1 VDTVEG
7 LGDAARRARECA
19 IMGHAVALAR
29 WIGTGTGRRPVTGGR
44 VLRKA
49 DVAAAGAA
57 LGVDVPALLRTMADI
72 QTLYRPWCVAVA
84 TGLLQVEDGS
94 VTAGPALEGWPPDDG
109 DLLAGW
115 LAGLR
120 AVCAAESYPQD
131 EDSVRLLALA
141 LLTVLNEDGEPVT
154 GRLWRPVFEALQVL
168 CDRYDKWFS
177 ETLGAADR
185 YGDAWSDHPLA
196 GLVELLAGFG
206 AVAGDPGRPAIT
218 PLGQWAT
225 GHLAD
230 GLAGP
235 ADPDLPAGEMI
246 AEAAR
251 FGDEEQQDHFAG
263 GWLAGRE
270 PVQAAREIL
279 AAAEDMS
286 PLRRIVAVR
295 LVEALGDDALPAWR
309 EAASM
314 RCVGPFARA
323 VLAAWDHVPEPGAG
337 NGDWPGIE
345 DAGDGDWLA
354 VEGAAAA
361 LEDRGPDEALSR
373 VWESMPGADLDDRLA
388 AVRATGHPDA
398 DALAQAV
405 AEFVAS
411 GAPRSIDQVAQL
423 KVSLAGFR
431 PTIWRRV
438 LIPATRTLSDLHVV
452 IQVLFGWD
460 GDHLHVFE
468 VGKKQYGDP
477 FVNLEGTGDE
487 EAIRI
492 QDAVAPG
499 GTIAYTYDLGTCWEH
514 EITLERTIPRDNGQ
528 EYPVC
533 VAFRGDSPVEYWSE
547 EEPEEPRPFGLNE
560 VNRRLAALGR
570 EAA

>member
-1 VDTVEG
+1 
-7 LGDAARRARECA
+7 
-19 IMGHAVALAR
+19 MGHAVALAR
-29 WIGTGTGRRPVTGGR
+29 WIGTCRRPVTAGR

-57 LGVDVPALLRTMADI
+57 LGVDVPARLRTMADI
-72 QTLYRPWCVAVA
+72 RALHRPWCVAVA

-94 VTAGPALEGWPPDDG
+94 VTAGPTLEGWPPDDG

-131 EDSVRLLALA
+131 EDSVLLLALA
-141 LLTVLNEDGEPVT
+141 LLTVLNEDDPPAADG
-154 GRLWRPVFEALQVL
+154 LWRPVFETLRVL
-168 CDRYDKWFS
+168 CDRYDTWFS
-177 ETLGAADR
+177 EVWGAADR
-185 YGDAWSDHPLA
+185 YGDARSEKPLA
-196 GLVELLAGFG
+196 GLVVLLAGFG
-206 AVAGDPGRPAIT
+206 AVAGTRGRPAIT
-218 PLGQWAT
+218 SLGRWAT
-225 GHLAD
+225 GQLAD

-235 ADPDLPAGEMI
+235 TDPGLPAAEMI

-251 FGDEEQQDHFAG
+251 FGEEEQQDHFAG

-270 PVQAAREIL
+270 P
-279 AAAEDMS
+279 
-286 PLRRIVAVR
+286 
-295 LVEALGDDALPAWR
+295 
-309 EAASM
+309 
-314 RCVGPFARA
+314 ARA
-323 VLAAWDHVPEPGAG
+323 VLAAWDHGPEPGA
-337 NGDWPGIE
+337 
-345 DAGDGDWLA
+345 ADGDCLA

-373 VWESMPGADLDDRLA
+373 VWESILGADLEDRLA

-398 DALAQAV
+398 GALAQAV
-405 AEFVAS
+405 ADFAAS

-431 PTIWRRV
+431 PAIWRRV
-438 LIPATRTLSDLHVV
+438 LAPATRTLSDLHVV

-460 GDHLHVFE
+460 GDHLHVFK

-487 EAIRI
+487 EEIRI

-499 GTIAYTYDLGTCWEH
+499 GTITYTYDLGTYWEH
-514 EITLERTIPRDNGQ
+514 KITLERTIPLDHRQ

-533 VAFRGDSPVEYWSE
+533 VAFWGDSPVEYWSE
-547 EEPEEPRPFGLNE
+547 EEPEEPGPFGLNE

-570 EAA
+570 EAE

>member
-7 LGDAARRARECA
+7 LRDAARLARGCVVV
-19 IMGHAVALAR
+19 GQAVTLAR
-29 WIGTGTGRRPVTGGR
+29 WIGTGRRPVTPR
-44 VLRKA
+44 HVLRKA
-49 DVAAAGAA
+49 DVPAAGAA
-57 LGVDVPALLRTMADI
+57 LGVEVPARLRTMADI
-72 QTLYRPWCVAVA
+72 RELNRPWCVAVA
-84 TGLLQVEDGS
+84 TGLLEVGGGW
-94 VTAGPALEGWPPDDG
+94 VTAGPALEGWPPGDA

-141 LLTVLNEDGEPVT
+141 LLTVLGRYDAPVA
-154 GRLWRPVFEALQVL
+154 GDLWHPVLEALQVL
-168 CDRYDKWFS
+168 CDRYGKRSW
-177 ETLGAADR
+177 EALGAADR
-185 YGDAWSDHPLA
+185 YGDAWSEKPLA
-196 GLVELLAGFG
+196 GLVVLLAGFG

-218 PLGQWAT
+218 PLGRWAA

-230 GLAGP
+230 GMAGP
-235 ADPDLPAGEMI
+235 ADPGLPAGEMI
-246 AEAAR
+246 AEAAG
-251 FGDEEQQDHFAG
+251 FGDEEEQDHVARA
-263 GWLAGRE
+263 WLAGRM
-270 PVQAAREIL
+270 PVRAAREIL

-286 PLRRIVAVR
+286 PLRRSVAVR

-309 EAASM
+309 EVASA

-323 VLAAWDHVPEPGAG
+323 VLAAWDHGPEPG
-337 NGDWPGIE
+337 
-345 DAGDGDWLA
+345 DADGDWLG

-361 LEDRGPDEALSR
+361 LEDKGPDEALSR

-398 DALAQAV
+398 DALARAV
-405 AEFVAS
+405 AEFAAS

-423 KVSLAGFR
+423 KVSLAGWR

-438 LIPATRTLSDLHVV
+438 LVPAVATLGDLHVV

-468 VGKKQYGDP
+468 VGKKQYSDP
-477 FVNLEGTGDE
+477 FVNLEETGDE
-487 EAIRI
+487 
-492 QDAVAPG
+492 DAVRVRDVMEPG
-499 GTIAYTYDLGTCWEH
+499 GTIAYTYDLGACWEH
-514 EITLERTIPRDNGQ
+514 EITLEKTLSRDSRQ
-528 EYPVC
+528 DYPVC
-533 VAFRGDSPVEYWSE
+533 VAFRGDSPVEYWDE

-570 EAA
+570 EP

>member
-1 VDTVEG
+1 
-7 LGDAARRARECA
+7 
-19 IMGHAVALAR
+19 
-29 WIGTGTGRRPVTGGR
+29 
-44 VLRKA
+44 
-49 DVAAAGAA
+49 
-57 LGVDVPALLRTMADI
+57 VDVPARLRTMADI
-72 QTLYRPWCVAVA
+72 RALHRPWCVAVA
-84 TGLLQVEDGS
+84 TGLLQVDDGS
-94 VTAGPALEGWPPDDG
+94 VTAGPALEGWPPDVG

-141 LLTVLNEDGEPVT
+141 LLTVLGEDGAPVT
-154 GRLWRPVFEALQVL
+154 GGLWHPVFEALQVL

-177 ETLGAADR
+177 EALGAADR
-185 YGDAWSDHPLA
+185 YGDAWSDQPLA
-196 GLVELLAGFG
+196 GLVALLAGFG
-206 AVAGDPGRPAIT
+206 AVAGARGRPAIT
-218 PLGQWAT
+218 PLGRWAA

-235 ADPDLPAGEMI
+235 ADPGLPAAEMV

-251 FGDEEQQDHFAG
+251 FGDEEQQDHFAW
-263 GWLAGRE
+263 GWLAERE

-286 PLRRIVAVR
+286 PLRRSVAVR
-295 LVEALGDDALPAWR
+295 LVEALGDNALPAWQ
-309 EAASM
+309 EAASA

-323 VLAAWDHVPEPGAG
+323 VLAAWDHGPEPGA
-337 NGDWPGIE
+337 
-345 DAGDGDWLA
+345 ADGYWLG

-398 DALAQAV
+398 DPLAQAV
-405 AEFVAS
+405 TEFAAS

-431 PTIWRRV
+431 PAIWRRV
-438 LIPATRTLSDLHVV
+438 LLPATVTLGDLHQV
-452 IQVLFGWD
+452 ILVLFGWD
-460 GDHLHVFE
+460 GDHLHEFTI
-468 VGKKQYGDP
+468 GKKRYSDP
-477 FVNLEGTGDE
+477 FVNLEETGDE
-487 EAIRI
+487 DTVRVR
-492 QDAVAPG
+492 DAVARG
-499 GTIAYTYDLGTCWEH
+499 GTIAYTYDFGTCWEH
-514 EITLERTIPRDNGQ
+514 RITLETTVPRDHSQ
-528 EYPVC
+528 QYPVC

-547 EEPEEPRPFGLNE
+547 EEPEEPEPFRLNE

-570 EAA
+570 EVA

>member
-7 LGDAARRARECA
+7 LSDAARGARECA
-19 IMGHAVALAR
+19 VMGHAVTLAR
-29 WIGTGTGRRPVTGGR
+29 WIGTGRRPVTAGR

-57 LGVDVPALLRTMADI
+57 LGVDVPARLRTMADI
-72 QTLYRPWCVAVA
+72 RALYRPWCVAVA
-84 TGLLQVEDGS
+84 TGLLQVKDGS
-94 VTAGPALEGWPPDDG
+94 VTAGPALEGWPPNDG
-109 DLLAGW
+109 DLLAAW

-120 AVCAAESYPQD
+120 AVCAAESHPQD

-141 LLTVLNEDGEPVT
+141 LLTVLDEDGPPAA
-154 GRLWRPVFEALQVL
+154 GRLWRPVLEALQVL
-168 CDRYDKWFS
+168 CDRYDKQSW
-177 ETLGAADR
+177 EALTAADR
-185 YGDAWSDHPLA
+185 YGDASSEKPLA
-196 GLVELLAGFG
+196 GLVVLLAGFG
-206 AVAGDPGRPAIT
+206 AVAGERGRPAIT
-218 PLGQWAT
+218 PLGRWAI

-235 ADPDLPAGEMI
+235 ADPGLPAGEMV
-246 AEAAR
+246 AEAAG
-251 FGDEEQQDHFAG
+251 FGDEEQQDHFAW

-279 AAAEDMS
+279 AAAEGMS

-295 LVEALGDDALPAWR
+295 LVEALGDDALPTWR
-309 EAASM
+309 EAASA

-323 VLAAWDHVPEPGAG
+323 VLAAWDHGPEPDVA
-337 NGDWPGIE
+337 
-345 DAGDGDWLA
+345 DGDWLG

-405 AEFVAS
+405 AEFAAS

-431 PTIWRRV
+431 PAIWRRV
-438 LIPATRTLSDLHVV
+438 LMPATRTLSDLHVV

-477 FVNLEGTGDE
+477 FVNLEGTEDE

-499 GTIAYTYDLGTCWEH
+499 GTIAYTYDLGTYWEH
-514 EITLERTIPRDNGQ
+514 EITLERVIPRDHGQ

>member
-1 VDTVEG
+1 
-7 LGDAARRARECA
+7 
-19 IMGHAVALAR
+19 MGQAVTLAR
-29 WIGTGTGRRPVTGGR
+29 WIGTGRRPVTPGG

-57 LGVDVPALLRTMADI
+57 LGVDVPARLRTMADI
-72 QTLYRPWCVAVA
+72 RALYRPWCVAVA
-84 TGLLQVEDGS
+84 AGLLRVEDAS
-94 VTAGPALEGWPPDDG
+94 VIAGPALQGWPSDDG

-120 AVCAAESYPQD
+120 AVCAAESRPQD

-141 LLTVLNEDGEPVT
+141 LLTVLNEDEPPAAS
-154 GRLWRPVFEALQVL
+154 GLWRPVLQALQVL
-168 CDRYDKWFS
+168 FDRYDKRSWEALS
-177 ETLGAADR
+177 AADR
-185 YGDAWSDHPLA
+185 YGDAWSEKPLA
-196 GLVELLAGFG
+196 GLVVLLAGFG
-206 AVAGDPGRPAIT
+206 AVAGEHGRPAIT
-218 PLGQWAT
+218 SLGRWAT

-235 ADPDLPAGEMI
+235 ADPGLPAGEMI

-251 FGDEEQQDHFAG
+251 FGDEEQQDHFAE

-270 PVQAAREIL
+270 PVQAAREIF
-279 AAAEDMS
+279 AAAEDMP

-295 LVEALGDDALPAWR
+295 LVEALDDDALPAWR
-309 EAASM
+309 EAASA

-323 VLAAWDHVPEPGAG
+323 VLAAWDQGPEPS
-337 NGDWPGIE
+337 DT
-345 DAGDGDWLA
+345 DGFWLA

-361 LEDRGPDEALSR
+361 LEEKGPDEALSR
-373 VWESMPGADLDDRLA
+373 VWESMPGTDLDDRLA

-398 DALAQAV
+398 DALAKAV
-405 AEFVAS
+405 AEFAAS

-423 KVSLAGFR
+423 KVALARFR
-431 PTIWRRV
+431 PAIWRRV

-468 VGKKQYGDP
+468 VGKKQYSDP
-477 FVNLEGTGDE
+477 FVNLEGTEDE
-487 EAIRI
+487 EAVRVR
-492 QDAVAPG
+492 DVMAPG
-499 GTIAYTYDLGTCWEH
+499 GKVLYTYDLGACWEH
-514 EITLERTIPRDNGQ
+514 EITLEATVPRDHSQ
-528 EYPVC
+528 DYPVC

-547 EEPEEPRPFGLNE
+547 EEPEEPEPFGLKD

-570 EAA
+570 ESA

>member
-1 VDTVEG
+1 VDTGEG

-19 IMGHAVALAR
+19 IMGQAVTLAR
-29 WIGTGTGRRPVTGGR
+29 WVGTGRRPVTAGR

-57 LGVDVPALLRTMADI
+57 LGVDVPARLRTMADI
-72 QTLYRPWCVAVA
+72 RALYRPWCVAVA
-84 TGLLQVEDGS
+84 AGLLRVEDGS
-94 VTAGPALEGWPPDDG
+94 VTAGPTLESWPPDDG
-109 DLLAGW
+109 NLLAGW

-120 AVCAAESYPQD
+120 AVCAAESHPQD

-141 LLTVLNEDGEPVT
+141 LLTVLNEDDPPAAS
-154 GRLWRPVFEALQVL
+154 RLWRPVFEALQVL
-168 CDRYDKWFS
+168 CDRYDTWFS
-177 ETLGAADR
+177 EALGAAGQ
-185 YGDAWSDHPLA
+185 YGDAWSEKPLA
-196 GLVELLAGFG
+196 GLVVLLAGFG
-206 AVAGDPGRPAIT
+206 AVAGERGRPAIT
-218 PLGQWAT
+218 SLGRWAT

-235 ADPDLPAGEMI
+235 ADPGLPAGEMI

-251 FGDEEQQDHFAG
+251 FGDEEEQDHFAR

-270 PVQAAREIL
+270 RVQAAREIF
-279 AAAEDMS
+279 AAAEGMS

-295 LVEALGDDALPAWR
+295 LVETLDDDALPAWR
-309 EAASM
+309 EAASA

-323 VLAAWDHVPEPGAG
+323 VLAAWDQGPEPS
-337 NGDWPGIE
+337 DT
-345 DAGDGDWLA
+345 DGLWLA

-361 LEDRGPDEALSR
+361 LEEKGPDEALSR
-373 VWESMPGADLDDRLA
+373 VSESMPGADLDDRLA
-388 AVRATGHPDA
+388 AVQATGHPDA
-398 DALAQAV
+398 GALATAV
-405 AEFVAS
+405 AEFAAS

-431 PTIWRRV
+431 PAIWRRV

-468 VGKKQYGDP
+468 VGKKQYSDP

-487 EAIRI
+487 EAVRIR
-492 QDAVAPG
+492 DAVAPG
-499 GTIAYTYDLGTCWEH
+499 GMIAYTYDLGACWEH
-514 EITLERTIPRDNGQ
+514 EITLEKILPCDHSQ
-528 EYPVC
+528 DYPVC
-533 VAFRGDSPVEYWSE
+533 VAFRGDSPVEYWDE
-547 EEPEEPRPFGLNE
+547 EEPEEPEPFGLKE

-570 EAA
+570 EPA